1 MLLRALTN
9 STLSVV
15 SLLICLM
22 LSWHIL
28 SAGNFLFNQL
38 YEYNGIE
45 AQVDKYGPQ
54 NRNRDSFETTTKDE
68 RVRIFGQIVHAINN
82 NGIGLEEIT
91 YQAPSGEIIDTF
103 LTKPEIDHLED
114 VSGIISKLNKIFKY
128 LTAVLLITVILCWLR
143 KVRNAVSISE
153 PFSLRISFVSILF
166 LIFVCCVAV
175 YIVGPQKVFYNL
187 HEWFFSGLAPWHFY
201 FQDSLM
207 TTMLTEP
214 LFGSIAILLVAVAV
228 ANWILL
234 SFFIIKVLR

>member
-1 MLLRALTN
+1 MILRALVN

-15 SLLICLM
+15 TLLICLM
-22 LSWHIL
+22 ISWYMLSG
-28 SAGNFLFNQL
+28 SNFLFSQL

-54 NRNRDSFETTTKDE
+54 NRNRDNFETTTKDE
-68 RVRIFGQIVHAINN
+68 RVKIFGQIVHAVNN

-103 LTKPEIDHLED
+103 LTKPEIDHLKD
-114 VSGIISKLNKIFKY
+114 VSGIISKISKICRY
-128 LTAVLLITVILCWLR
+128 LTASLFILIIFCWIR
-143 KVRNAVSISE
+143 KVRNSVSIWK
-153 PFSLRISFVSILF
+153 PFSLIISTFVILF
-166 LIFVCCVAV
+166 LILFCYCAV
-175 YIVGPQKVFYNL
+175 IKVGPQRVFYIL
-187 HEWFFSGLAPWHFY
+187 HEWFFSSLAPWHFY

-214 LFGSIAILLVAVAV
+214 LFGSIAILLVAVAG

-234 SFFIIKVLR
+234 SFFIIKVLK

>member
-38 YEYNGIE
+38 YEYNEIE

-114 VSGIISKLNKIFKY
+114 VSGIISKLNKIFRY
-128 LTAVLLITVILCWLR
+128 
-143 KVRNAVSISE
+143 
-153 PFSLRISFVSILF
+153 
-166 LIFVCCVAV
+166 
-175 YIVGPQKVFYNL
+175 
-187 HEWFFSGLAPWHFY
+187 
-201 FQDSLM
+201 
-207 TTMLTEP
+207 
-214 LFGSIAILLVAVAV
+214 
-228 ANWILL
+228 
-234 SFFIIKVLR
+234 